1 MTYRDRWWRDKCGL
15 YAEKLRFTAPHRECK
30 SRAQILDVAITL
42 ELAGKFAA
50 DLDAH
55 EVLQELDKRVYNG
68 DFTTKATQLIRK
80 ATA

>member
-1 MTYRDRWWRDKCGL
+1 MTYRDNWWRNKCAL
-15 YAEKLRFTAPHRECK
+15 YAEKLRLTAPNRECK
-30 SRAQILDVAITL
+30 TRAQILESAITL
-42 ELAGKFAA
+42 ELAGKLHK

-55 EVLQELDKRVYNG
+55 EVLQELDRRVYNG